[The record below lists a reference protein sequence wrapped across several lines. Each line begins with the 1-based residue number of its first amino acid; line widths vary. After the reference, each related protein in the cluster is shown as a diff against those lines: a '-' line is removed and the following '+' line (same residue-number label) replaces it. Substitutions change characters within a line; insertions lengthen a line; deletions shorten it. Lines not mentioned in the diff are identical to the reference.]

1 MITKKLKRPNL
12 IFNKKNRNTISL
24 KRNNHLM
31 SKRVLDVL
39 KLNLD
44 IKDKKFTLYSKSTDY
59 NKKAPQEKKEENNLL
74 NPLIL
79 SSSIKQVKNFLPNI
93 NTLLNT
99 ESDFNYNPTRQEH
112 LKFEEK
118 IKNEISYY
126 TKQEKNLKNQLDKIE
141 NKILLIDNEIND
153 SKIEIEA
160 LKTLNVNDTSS
171 ILRKVIVKKCKEEF
185 NKEEEENMKKKY
197 TTELIKNSPSS
208 KKRKNSIF
216 LRGERMSISTN
227 PDFNIRLNIKLKEQ
241 EKLNKEKTL
250 DIEKNMKLITND
262 KENTNI
268 EMNEIN
274 EKLKSVRYKKKILI
288 EQLYNHYLN
297 ILKEGKDSRKDGL
310 AWIIMEIFYLNK
322 KILLSN
328 FPKYLDID
336 SIHYLLKMA
345 NLNIKISQLE
355 NKVKDKKEN
364 LNKFLSTDQNLI
376 NNIDT
381 KEFFDDSEEN
391 HNIYEYSKKQLS
403 LIVSKFSRKLKN
415 NKNKTISNFNNSNSN
430 NFFNLKKES
439 NNQTGTNFLQ
449 NSYINNNNEE
459 KSIDY
464 LYKKPQ
470 KKVFKILD
478 MQKYYENNI
487 SYRNDSNNK
496 EKETLNSDEFHN
508 YSYLTNELILLK
520 RKRDELKIKE
530 MDRIFKMFQRNN
542 YEEKYHIEKSTVIN
556 ALVGEDNLESELF
569 KQEKRER
576 EYMHKINSIHLYIK

>member
-381 KEFFDDSEEN
+381 KDFFDDSEEN